1 MDNINNTNLDG
12 ETTDGLSDV
21 FANEQDFLDQFGTQ
35 AEGLSFSES
44 AVLKQS
50 FSFSLADLSLLAN
63 KALNG
68 DTRSLS
74 SLANNEIAPSSERT
88 REALGLPLS
97 DLDVAL
103 AEEGSGQD
111 KFVRI
116 TEVNNYP
123 GPGDI
128 SQGVNGEPVEG
139 RMQLEGPDGR
149 VLPNERVVSNTLM
162 DQGTAFMPEQG
173 GWNNLFMGTGQYVD
187 HGLDLL
193 NKGDQGT
200 FKIPLPTDDPLYG
213 LLPGPQ
219 ELSLLPM

>member
-1 MDNINNTNLDG
+1 MDNINNNTNLDG

-21 FANEQDFLDQFGTQ
+21 FANEQDFLDQFGTK

-68 DTRSLS
+68 DARSLS
-74 SLANNEIAPSSERT
+74 SLANNEITLSSERT

-123 GPGDI
+123 
-128 SQGVNGEPVEG
+128 
-139 RMQLEGPDGR
+139 
-149 VLPNERVVSNTLM
+149 
-162 DQGTAFMPEQG
+162 
-173 GWNNLFMGTGQYVD
+173 
-187 HGLDLL
+187 
-193 NKGDQGT
+193 
-200 FKIPLPTDDPLYG
+200 
-213 LLPGPQ
+213 
-219 ELSLLPM
+219 